1 MTRIGRNPV
10 IGAARLTSVVSAIF
24 GLAFG
29 SAVFRMTDG
38 AIAYELAV
46 LVSAAAFFGLVLG
59 IAGLLYRSLVW
70 DEDAGTVS
78 FWRHTVPLAS
88 ITRVERTLSAGAN
101 TNVYLS
107 YRFVSTEGP
116 SVRILVAGRPLKGLD
131 REGLEALRRLV
142 EAAPIAEPALVNELT
157 DEQNVLVDELSESG
171 GRSAV
176 GKLLLLRELDRV
188 IDPRGSIGTGA
199 VDVTGAQAVL
209 QRDPLAPPP
218 PGPDAAE
225 RPTIS
230 SRELARLERLWRED
244 DADAAAY
251 VRAHPVPAGARRL
264 FFWLTVI
271 AAIVSPV
278 TLVTMLIIQAVAGA
292 VIDNDV
298 SDTLIVIFA
307 GAAVF
312 GILAFLC
319 WCAAADVQVRRLQS
333 RALAWQETRSPEER
347 ERGLATPLLGGW
359 LQPAPGTRIVRAVG
373 VLAASLSALAVLV
386 GLVLLGYP
394 DTLDAGAAAL
404 TAGIGAVVL
413 GGSIFALVWTT
424 RTRRESHRELV
435 RLTGWRMSLPDV
447 RD

>member
-29 SAVFRMTDG
+29 SAVSRMTDG

-46 LVSAAAFFGLVLG
+46 LVSAAAFFGLVYG

-70 DEDAGTVS
+70 DERAGTVS
-78 FWRHTVPLAS
+78 FGRHTVPLAS
-88 ITRVERTLSAGAN
+88 ITRVERTLSTGAT

-131 REGLEALRRLV
+131 REGLDDLRRLV
-142 EAAPIAEPALVNELT
+142 EAAPIAEPAPVEDLT

-176 GKLLLLRELDRV
+176 GKRLLLRELDRAL
-188 IDPRGSIGTGA
+188 DPRGATATGSADAIGA
-199 VDVTGAQAVL
+199 RDVL
-209 QRDPLAPPP
+209 PRDPLAPSSS
-218 PGPDAAE
+218 GPDTAA

-230 SRELARLERLWRED
+230 GRELARLERLWHED
-244 DADAAAY
+244 DDDAAAY
-251 VRAHPVPAGARRL
+251 VRAHPVPTGARR
-264 FFWLTVI
+264 FFSWLTLASGI
-271 AAIVSPV
+271 LSPAALAIM
-278 TLVTMLIIQAVAGA
+278 LVIQAVAGA
-292 VIDNDV
+292 LIDTDL
-298 SDTLIVIFA
+298 SDTLIVVFA
-307 GAAVF
+307 GAAVV

-333 RALAWQETRSPEER
+333 RAVAWQETRGPEER

-359 LQPAPGTRIVRAVG
+359 LEPAPGTRTARALG
-373 VLAASLSALAVLV
+373 VLVASLSALAVLV
-386 GLVLLGYP
+386 GIVLLGYP
-394 DTLDAGAAAL
+394 DTLDAGAAAVM
-404 TAGIGAVVL
+404 AGVGAVVL
-413 GGSIFALVWTT
+413 AASIAGLMWTT
-424 RTRRESHRELV
+424 RKRRMSNRELV
-435 RLTGWRMSLPDV
+435 RLAGRRMSLPDV